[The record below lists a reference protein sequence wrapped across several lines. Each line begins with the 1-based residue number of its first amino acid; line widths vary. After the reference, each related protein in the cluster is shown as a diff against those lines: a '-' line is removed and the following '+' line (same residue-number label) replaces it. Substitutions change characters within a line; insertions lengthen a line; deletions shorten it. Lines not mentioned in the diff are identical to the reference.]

1 MNEISKETLDKWLD
15 QIDDETLQMD
25 VSMDSYLR
33 GFRSGAAHVIDFL
46 TDKIKEEQEAKR

>member
-25 VSMDSYLR
+25 VSMDPYR
-33 GFRSGAAHVIDFL
+33 
-46 TDKIKEEQEAKR
+46 